1 MHRKN
6 KGFTLIELL
15 VVISIIGV
23 LASIVLVSLQSAR
36 ERARLADVQSSLR
49 SIVPAVVLC
58 VDSNSDLT
66 CGQSGQTFPCTGQ
79 DGGGDQPSAGVPIC
93 GNLSATDVAWPNL
106 PAGWSYGNNA
116 RTNQIESTF
125 EYSATGNGNTVTCTE
140 TGCQTEN

>member
-49 SIVPAVVLC
+49 SLVPVAVLC
-58 VDSNSDLT
+58 LDFGEQLRCEEGGAPFCNEESPVPGVSLCLSVDTVWPELPGNWVYGNAESDLSDLT
-66 CGQSGQTFPCTGQ
+66 F
-79 DGGGDQPSAGVPIC
+79 
-93 GNLSATDVAWPNL
+93 N
-106 PAGWSYGNNA
+106 
-116 RTNQIESTF
+116 F
-125 EYSATGNGNTVTCTE
+125 SATGDGNTVTCTE
-140 TGCQTEN
+140 TGCQTN